1 MNTMKLSKAIIIF
14 VAFLIVLGGAYYLA
28 RPKAASK
35 TSGNANTNSS
45 AQSDSSNTNTVTTP
59 TISSEEQTAN
69 LAEKPV
75 ATVKTNLG
83 TFKVRFYTT
92 DAPELTKNFIELA
105 KTKYYD
111 GLTFHR
117 IIAGFMIQG
126 GDPKGDGTGG
136 RSYKGEGQGLAD
148 EPGALA
154 LRHLKGAVAWA
165 KSAQPNSIGSQFY
178 VVLDEAGAASLNGK
192 YSVFGHVVEG
202 QDVVDKIGAVKTANE
217 KPVDPVT
224 IESVTL
230 EQ

>member
-1 MNTMKLSKAIIIF
+1 MKLSKAILIF

-35 TSGNANTNSS
+35 SSGNTNT
-45 AQSDSSNTNTVTTP
+45 AQSNSSNTNTVTTP
-59 TISSEEQTAN
+59 PISSEEQMKK
-69 LAEKPV
+69 LAAKPI

-83 TFKVRFYTT
+83 TFKIKFYTT
-92 DAPELTKNFIELA
+92 DAPELSKNFIELA
-105 KTKYYD
+105 KKKYYN

-136 RSYKGEGQGLAD
+136 ASYTGQGLAD

-154 LRHLKGAVAWA
+154 LGHLKGAVAWA
-165 KSAQPNSIGSQFY
+165 KSSLPNSIGSQFY
-178 VVLDEAGAASLNGK
+178 IVLDEAGAASLNGG
-192 YSVFGHVVEG
+192 YSVFGQVVEG
-202 QDVVDKIGAVKTANE
+202 QDVVDTIGAVKTANE
-217 KPVDPVT
+217 KPVSPVT

>member
-1 MNTMKLSKAIIIF
+1 MRLSKAIIIF
-14 VAFLIVLGGAYYLA
+14 VVFLLVLGAAYYLA

-35 TSGNANTNSS
+35 TAANTNTGSQTNSS
-45 AQSDSSNTNTVTTP
+45 TTNPVTTP
-59 TISSEEQTAN
+59 TISSEEQMAK
-69 LAEKPV
+69 LAEKPI

-83 TFKVRFYTT
+83 SFKIQFYTT

-105 KTKYYD
+105 KRQYYD
-111 GLTFHR
+111 GLIFHR
-117 IIAGFMIQG
+117 VIPGFVIQG

-136 RSYKGEGQGLAD
+136 ESYTGPGLAD

-165 KSAQPNSIGSQFY
+165 KTDQPNSIGSQFY
-178 VVLDEAGAASLNGK
+178 VVLDEAGADSLNGK
-192 YSVFGHVVEG
+192 YSVIGHVVEG
-202 QDVVDKIGAVKTANE
+202 LEVVAKIGAVKTDANQ
-217 KPVDPVT
+217 KPVDTVT